1 MPLDVRAELER
12 RHGRDG
18 MARVVGNA
26 QYAYHAL
33 LESEQPLLVQ
43 RVRELGDEWGEDPGV
58 ITLFG
63 TLIFDALREGPMTP
77 AKHALLLRRDA
88 RQRKGEAAAQA
99 AAAKRRQEEEAEGDA
114 ARAEFMTETAGTHR
128 RWSRVEP

>member
-63 TLIFDALREGPMTP
+63 TLIFDALREGPGPRRSMRSSFGATP
-77 AKHALLLRRDA
+77 GNGKARPRRRRRPPSA
-88 RQRKGEAAAQA
+88 GR
-99 AAAKRRQEEEAEGDA
+99 KRRP
-114 ARAEFMTETAGTHR
+114 RATRPGR
-128 RWSRVEP
+128 SS